1 MIIQIFFNKK
11 LSFNTFTNYIT
22 NLMNYNLG
30 VNEIIHF
37 KKFYGSYS
45 FKKI

>member
-1 MIIQIFFNKK
+1 M
-11 LSFNTFTNYIT
+11 SFNSFTNYIT

-37 KKFYGSYS
+37 KKNYG
-45 FKKI
+45 K